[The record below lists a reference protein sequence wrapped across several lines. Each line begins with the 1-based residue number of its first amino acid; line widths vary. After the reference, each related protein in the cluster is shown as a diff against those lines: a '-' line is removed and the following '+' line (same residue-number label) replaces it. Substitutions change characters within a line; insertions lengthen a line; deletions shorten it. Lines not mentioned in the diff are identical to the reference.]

1 MLQPALA
8 LCPALAAA
16 GGGAIVETGTKEFA
30 GELHHEQP
38 LVYNNGTAVII
49 LYGFL
54 SNLEELFKWI
64 ESDKVAGSY
73 STSKGLGGSLSSR
86 RLQRQSHAAEALLE
100 VYSQTGRRDHLI
112 MLSEL
117 QVCSLT
123 CPPLLRL
130 HEQDAELQ
138 SASVLGLSCYY
149 IYNTTCAVTYRDS
162 TLLLS
167 TTAARSKPLQQGIQE
182 GSSHCSSA

>member
-1 MLQPALA
+1 MAAL
-8 LCPALAAA
+8 LLHWHSAA

-38 LVYNNGTAVII
+38 LVYNNGTAVVI

-64 ESDKVAGSY
+64 ESDKVAGSH
-73 STSKGLGGSLSSR
+73 STSNRLSGSLSSR

-100 VYSQTGRRDHLI
+100 VYSQTGRGDHLI

-117 QVCSLT
+117 QVCSLMIT
-123 CPPLLRL
+123 SPLI
-130 HEQDAELQ
+130 AEDTIQLL
-138 SASVLGLSCYY
+138 SLSLSCCRK
-149 IYNTTCAVTYRDS
+149 IC
-162 TLLLS
+162 
-167 TTAARSKPLQQGIQE
+167 
-182 GSSHCSSA
+182 